1 MLSTHLASSIISTG
15 TNACLLKLSELQI
28 DQQTGQLGSK
38 KSPLIWPS
46 SSIFEY
52 QEDDVD
58 QHKMCPPDT
67 VTRGFR
73 QGPWELFK
81 TQVPQGQPQVASDGP
96 KKLPLP
102 KRNKTG
108 TKTENYARRLR
119 VYFHFQPPQPPQPP
133 HPKTPASNPRAP
145 YGNSHR
151 HWKLREQDQ
160 TPGISE
166 TPRFNG
172 QLTPPFL
179 ICLRFLKITSYQH
192 LP

>member
-1 MLSTHLASSIISTG
+1 MLSTHLASSIISTE

-81 TQVPQGQPQVASDGP
+81 TQVSQGQPQVASDGP
-96 KKLPLP
+96 KLVPNFP
-102 KRNKTG
+102 FQNG
-108 TKTENYARRLR
+108 TK
-119 VYFHFQPPQPPQPP
+119 
-133 HPKTPASNPRAP
+133 
-145 YGNSHR
+145 
-151 HWKLREQDQ
+151 REQNGV
-160 TPGISE
+160 TPEDFGS
-166 TPRFNG
+166 
-172 QLTPPFL
+172 
-179 ICLRFLKITSYQH
+179 TSTYNHHNHHIPKHRVKSTCSLWKQ
-192 LP
+192 P

>member
-1 MLSTHLASSIISTG
+1 MLSTHLASSIISTE

-81 TQVPQGQPQVASDGP
+81 TQVSQGQPQVASDGP
-96 KKLPLP
+96 KLVPNFP
-102 KRNKTG
+102 FQNG
-108 TKTENYARRLR
+108 TKRSYARRLR
-119 VYFHFQPPQPPQPP
+119 VYFHLQPPQPP
-133 HPKTPASNPRAP
+133 HPKTPRQIHVLPMETAI
-145 YGNSHR
+145 GTG
-151 HWKLREQDQ
+151 KLREQDQ

-172 QLTPPFL
+172 HNKH
-179 ICLRFLKITSYQH
+179 R
-192 LP
+192 

>member
-38 KSPLIWPS
+38 KSPLIWPLIWPS

-108 TKTENYARRLR
+108 TKRKTTPEDFGSTSTSNHHNHHNHHIPKHR
-119 VYFHFQPPQPPQPP
+119 VKSTCSLWKQP
-133 HPKTPASNPRAP
+133 
-145 YGNSHR
+145 
-151 HWKLREQDQ
+151 
-160 TPGISE
+160 
-166 TPRFNG
+166 
-172 QLTPPFL
+172 
-179 ICLRFLKITSYQH
+179 
-192 LP
+192 

>member
-1 MLSTHLASSIISTG
+1 MLSTHLASSIISTE

-38 KSPLIWPS
+38 KSPLIWPLIWPS

-81 TQVPQGQPQVASDGP
+81 TQVSQGQPQVASDGP

-108 TKTENYARRLR
+108 TNRSYARRLR
-119 VYFHFQPPQPPQPP
+119 VYFHLLSPQPPQPRQPPQPPME
-133 HPKTPASNPRAP
+133 TAI
-145 YGNSHR
+145 GTG
-151 HWKLREQDQ
+151 KLREQDQ
-160 TPGISE
+160 TPGIELIQGS
-166 TPRFNG
+166 TASTGNG
-172 QLTPPFL
+172 
-179 ICLRFLKITSYQH
+179 
-192 LP
+192 